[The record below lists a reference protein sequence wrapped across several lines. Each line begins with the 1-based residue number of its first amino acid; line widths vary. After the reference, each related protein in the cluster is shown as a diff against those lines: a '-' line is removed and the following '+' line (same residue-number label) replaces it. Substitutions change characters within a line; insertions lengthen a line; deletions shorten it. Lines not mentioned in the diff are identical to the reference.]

1 KVLSMG
7 IADQLLSRGYTV
19 ITLSHLDAHRTD
31 LSGQYPNQ
39 YWPFG
44 AHILTGMQ
52 IVRNDPRLFAV
63 YLTNHGCGPD
73 SMLVHQSAE
82 IMGDKPWLV
91 LEVDEH
97 YSPVGLVTRVEA
109 FLSAL
114 ETHETGNE
122 GVRDLDIDLP
132 KRFVVG
138 GFDRLEKD
146 CSVLLPHLFPY
157 STLTASRLCREGF
170 DCRELAPT
178 DENSLHEGR
187 ALTRTKEY
195 ITFTALLGD
204 VVKYVKREKEPHQFV
219 LLQNGGS
226 EADGQFSRTIRT
238 LLDVQGFGQAAII
251 SPLVEELH
259 NDEQLWLDVLAG
271 DMVMAALP
279 EKRAEYMEQLTQECS
294 WHALVDLARAIGR
307 MEDDRPILCIHGD
320 PYCVFNPQ
328 MNGHLLEGLE
338 QDFRV
343 SWLPLGEY
351 LLFTWQEHGVDS
363 TARRQQLEH
372 LHTALGRFS
381 PFEASFSVLR
391 QTADRTLGKLAGGNG
406 RYRLA
411 KSVHGTVFACGSI
424 EIGPLYENVVSL
436 LNLATVTH
444 DRPVLRL
451 QVNGEGKEREKL
463 ETFLHF
469 LRKQVHSP
477 ILAETK
483 GEICV

>member
-1 KVLSMG
+1 MG
-7 IADQLLSRGYTV
+7 IADQLLSRGYKV

-31 LSGQYPNQ
+31 LSEQYPNQ

-97 YSPVGLVTRVEA
+97 YSSVGLVTRVEA
-109 FLSAL
+109 FLSSL
-114 ETHETGNE
+114 ESHETGNE
-122 GVRDLDIDLP
+122 GLRDLDVDLP
-132 KRFVVG
+132 NRFVVG
-138 GFDRLEKD
+138 GFNRLDKK
-146 CSVLLPHLFPY
+146 CPVLLPHLFPY

-178 DENSLHEGR
+178 DDMSLNEGR

-204 VVKYVKREKEPHQFV
+204 VVRQAKKEQRPQQFV

-238 LLDVQGFGQAAII
+238 QLDVQGASQAII
-251 SPLVEELH
+251 LSPLVEELH
-259 NDEQLWLDVLAG
+259 DDEQLWRDVLAG

-279 EKRAEYMEQLTQECS
+279 QKRAAYMEQLTQNRS
-294 WHALVDLARAIGR
+294 WDDLVALAGAIGR
-307 MEDDRPILCIHGD
+307 TEDDRPILCIHGD
-320 PYCVFNPQ
+320 PRCVFNPQ
-328 MNGHLLEGLE
+328 VNGHLLADIERG
-338 QDFRV
+338 FHV
-343 SWLPLGEY
+343 SWLPLSEY
-351 LLFTWQEHGVDS
+351 LLFIWQEQGIDVA
-363 TARRQQLEH
+363 ARCEQLAD
-372 LHTALGRFS
+372 LHAVLGRFS
-381 PFEASFSVLR
+381 PFMRSFSSLKEI
-391 QTADRTLGKLAGGNG
+391 ADQKLGKLAGGNA

-411 KSVHGTVFACGSI
+411 KSIHGTDSACGVI
-424 EIGPLYENVVSL
+424 EIGPLYENVLSL
-436 LNLATVTH
+436 LNLVAVTPE
-444 DRPVLRL
+444 RPFLRL

-469 LRKQVHSP
+469 LRK
-477 ILAETK
+477 
-483 GEICV
+483 